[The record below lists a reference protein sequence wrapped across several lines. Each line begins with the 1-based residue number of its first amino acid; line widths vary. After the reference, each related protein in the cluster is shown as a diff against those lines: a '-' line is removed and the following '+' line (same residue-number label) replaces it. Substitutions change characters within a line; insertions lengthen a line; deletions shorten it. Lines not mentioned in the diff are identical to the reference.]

1 MELLV
6 LRLVSLVAIALVY
19 MLFDLFNKRN
29 IPELFAYGSV
39 AYGLLLTV
47 LYLNASAIAFSVVIA
62 TVVLGLGYLVY
73 RAGYLGAGDVFE
85 FAALSLILPFQ
96 AVPLL
101 FNIPQF
107 GIPFIVSVFM
117 GGGIAALVAVPLYYI
132 PRAKVRG
139 MRIGKEIGRKDLL
152 KALAVGAVY
161 LVFAAFLIFEV
172 GVGVAG
178 IALLILMMLGSVSV
192 VLFEKPITMSMV
204 KYLNY
209 KGIEEGDMI
218 AINLMTRSAID
229 RMRAKVKGFDRL
241 ATKRLIGQLRG
252 KRITLKIPVYKN
264 AIPLA
269 APIFVGVVASI
280 LLGNVILLLLV
291 PV

>member
-47 LYLNASAIAFSVVIA
+47 LYLNASAIAFSVAIA
-62 TVVLGLGYLVY
+62 AVVLGLGYLVY

-101 FNIPQF
+101 LNIPQF

-117 GGGIAALVAVPLYYI
+117 GGGIAALVAVPLY
-132 PRAKVRG
+132 
-139 MRIGKEIGRKDLL
+139 
-152 KALAVGAVY
+152 
-161 LVFAAFLIFEV
+161 
-172 GVGVAG
+172 
-178 IALLILMMLGSVSV
+178 
-192 VLFEKPITMSMV
+192 
-204 KYLNY
+204 
-209 KGIEEGDMI
+209 
-218 AINLMTRSAID
+218 
-229 RMRAKVKGFDRL
+229 
-241 ATKRLIGQLRG
+241 
-252 KRITLKIPVYKN
+252 
-264 AIPLA
+264 
-269 APIFVGVVASI
+269 
-280 LLGNVILLLLV
+280 
-291 PV
+291 